1 MTHGTPVKIFVVAG
15 VVIRKDGKYL
25 LVQEKQPKAYKL
37 WNWPAGKVDEGY
49 SIEQTAVKEAK
60 EECGFDVALVRELA
74 IWHETA
80 QSPVQHVFEANI
92 IGGKLAFPEDEILD
106 ARWFSFQELQSMKD
120 VLRGKWILAAA
131 ALLEKKINIPPYER
145 LP

>member
-1 MTHGTPVKIFVVAG
+1 MTHGVPIKIFVVAG

-60 EECGFDVALVRELA
+60 EESGFDVELVRELG
-74 IWHETA
+74 IWHEA
-80 QSPVQHVFEANI
+80 AERPVAHAFEANI
-92 IGGKLAFPEDEILD
+92 VGGTLAFPEDEILD
-106 ARWFSFQELQSMKD
+106 ARWFSFQELQTMKEE
-120 VLRGKWILAAA
+120 LRGKWILEAA
-131 ALLEKKINIPPYER
+131 ALLEKQSS
-145 LP
+145 

>member
-1 MTHGTPVKIFVVAG
+1 MTRGIPVQTFTVAG

-60 EECGFDVALVRELA
+60 EESGFDVKLVREIA
-74 IWHETA
+74 VWHETA
-80 QSPVQHVFEANI
+80 QSPVQHLFEANI
-92 IGGKLAFPEDEILD
+92 IGGTLAFPKDEILD
-106 ARWFSFQELQSMKD
+106 ARWFSFQELQSMKET
-120 VLRGKWILAAA
+120 LRGKWILEAA
-131 ALLEKKINIPPYER
+131 ALLEKQR
-145 LP
+145 S